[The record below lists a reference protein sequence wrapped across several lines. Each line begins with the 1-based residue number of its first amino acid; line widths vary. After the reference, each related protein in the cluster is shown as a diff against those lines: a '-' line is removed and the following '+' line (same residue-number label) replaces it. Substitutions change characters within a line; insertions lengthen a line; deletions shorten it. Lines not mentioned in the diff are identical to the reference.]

1 MDAFAKSFTHLS
13 NSSSSSLDFSFDRLV
28 ESSPSDEA
36 QCEMIEQAI
45 RIGEVLV
52 EAGLRATRKRDAE
65 HNSRVW
71 PLNSDLTVNVFFWLD
86 TRSVCYAAATC
97 NFFRRCTTDPLCYAR
112 INLLTAVPKVD
123 NLVVSTMI
131 QRAGKAL
138 RSIKL
143 GLLPASSASL
153 GSSQPPVYSQR
164 NSTNGSGLSRND
176 KRSRQR
182 KESCILSRSC
192 LNSLTIDGGASGA
205 TLRCL
210 HLYYIE
216 RMDDAAL
223 SEVLSA
229 CPSLLDLVCVGLH
242 VELSQTF
249 ESVSQHCHILE
260 RLYIESPK
268 TGRDDSLNVH
278 RYDSLQIST
287 CLALVQNCPRI
298 ISFALRGFEL
308 QDHII
313 LCLVKGFRYLTSLDF
328 SASCAFTGGFLR
340 KLGGSTG
347 GNLLEF
353 MFLCDCMHLKK
364 EEVKNFLSAV
374 LAGDFKLLR
383 HLDISNWDGL
393 ATEDGRSRRCCS
405 TSFIPINQLCEAR
418 PNFSIRAEF
427 PSLME
432 VESDED
438 VTLPSQQ
445 SSHTSDVSF
454 SMNSGVSSGSED
466 SRDTSFVS
474 YEESSDDSDFLSH

>member
-1 MDAFAKSFTHLS
+1 MNPFNHRYAAASPPERLDMDGFTKSFTHLS

-36 QCEMIEQAI
+36 QCEMIDKAI
-45 RIGEVLV
+45 RIGRVLV

-86 TRSVCYAAATC
+86 TRSVCYTAATC

-143 GLLPASSASL
+143 GLLPASNESL
-153 GSSQPPVYSQR
+153 GSSQPLVYSQR
-164 NSTNGSGLSRND
+164 NSTND

-182 KESCILSRSC
+182 KELCILTRSC
-192 LNSLTIDGGASGA
+192 LNSLTIEGGASGA
-205 TLRCL
+205 RLRCL

-229 CPSLLDLVCVGLH
+229 CPSLLDLVIVGLH
-242 VELSQTF
+242 VELRQTF
-249 ESVSQHCHILE
+249 DSVSQHCHNLE
-260 RLYIESPK
+260 RLYIESSK
-268 TGRDDSLNVH
+268 TG
-278 RYDSLQIST
+278 RYDSLQTAT
-287 CLALVQNCPRI
+287 CLALVENCPRI
-298 ISFALRGFEL
+298 FSFALRGFEL

-313 LCLVKGFRYLTSLDF
+313 LCLVKGFRYLTSVDF
-328 SASCAFTGGFLR
+328 STSCAFTGGFLR
-340 KLGGSTG
+340 KLGDSAG

-374 LAGDFKLLR
+374 LAGNFKLLR

-393 ATEDGRSRRCCS
+393 ATEDGRSR
-405 TSFIPINQLCEAR
+405 SFIPINQLCEAR

-432 VESDED
+432 FESDED
-438 VTLPSQQ
+438 VVFPSQQ
-445 SSHTSDVSF
+445 SSPTSDASF
-454 SMNSGVSSGSED
+454 FMNSGVSSGSED
-466 SRDTSFVS
+466 SQDASFAS
-474 YEESSDDSDFLSH
+474 YGESSDELDFLSH

>member
-1 MDAFAKSFTHLS
+1 
-13 NSSSSSLDFSFDRLV
+13 
-28 ESSPSDEA
+28 
-36 QCEMIEQAI
+36 
-45 RIGEVLV
+45 
-52 EAGLRATRKRDAE
+52 
-65 HNSRVW
+65 
-71 PLNSDLTVNVFFWLD
+71 
-86 TRSVCYAAATC
+86 
-97 NFFRRCTTDPLCYAR
+97 
-112 INLLTAVPKVD
+112 
-123 NLVVSTMI
+123 MI

-143 GLLPASSASL
+143 GLLPTSDASL
-153 GSSQPPVYSQR
+153 GSSQTLVYSRR
-164 NSTNGSGLSRND
+164 NSTND
-176 KRSRQR
+176 KRSKQR
-182 KESCILSRSC
+182 KESCVLTRSC

-205 TLRCL
+205 RLRCL
-210 HLYYIE
+210 HLYDIA

-229 CPSLLDLVCVGLH
+229 CPSLLDLVIVGLH

-268 TGRDDSLNVH
+268 TGRDDSLNVG

-313 LCLVKGFRYLTSLDF
+313 LCLVKGFRYLTSVDF
-328 SASCAFTGGFLR
+328 STSCAFTGGFLR
-340 KLGGSTG
+340 KLGGSAG

-405 TSFIPINQLCEAR
+405 TSFIPINQLCETR

-438 VTLPSQQ
+438 MIFPSQQ
-445 SSHTSDVSF
+445 SSHTSDASF

-466 SRDTSFVS
+466 SQDTSSIS
-474 YEESSDDSDFLSH
+474 YEESTDELDFLSH